1 MNRRNYLALT
11 MGSPI
16 FLVVLWW
23 GATSFGF
30 IKSIYLP
37 PPQIIFENFLNLLS
51 TGYSGI
57 SLASHVDASLRRI
70 LFGFFIGSA
79 IGTFLGILRG
89 RFASIDAI
97 FLIPSEMFRPV
108 PPLALVPLFIL
119 WFGIGEKSKDLLI
132 LFPVLLITMVTA
144 EDAVRSIQTDLIRAA
159 QTLGANKV
167 QILRLIILPAAL
179 PRIMTGLRV
188 AMGNAWSIL
197 IAAEML
203 GGDKGLGFIILD
215 ASNFFRTAYVISG
228 IIIIGILGFLSDRT
242 ILFVKSRF
250 IHW

>member
-1 MNRRNYLALT
+1 MNRRNYLALAI
-11 MGSPI
+11 GSPI
-16 FLVVLWW
+16 SLAALWW
-23 GATSFGF
+23 GATSYGF

-37 PPQIIFENFLNLLS
+37 PPLIIYETILNLLS

-57 SLASHVDASLRRI
+57 SLASHMDASLRRI

-79 IGTFLGILRG
+79 IGTILGILRG
-89 RFASIDAI
+89 RFTSIDAI
-97 FLIPSEMFRPV
+97 FLVPSEMFRPV

-132 LFPVLLITMVTA
+132 LFPVLLITIVTA
-144 EDAVRSIQTDLIRAA
+144 EDAVRSIHKDLIRAA
-159 QTLGANKV
+159 QTLGASRV

-188 AMGNAWSIL
+188 AIGNAWSIL

-228 IIIIGILGFLSDRT
+228 IIIIGILGFISDRV
-242 ILFVKSRF
+242 ILLVKHRF